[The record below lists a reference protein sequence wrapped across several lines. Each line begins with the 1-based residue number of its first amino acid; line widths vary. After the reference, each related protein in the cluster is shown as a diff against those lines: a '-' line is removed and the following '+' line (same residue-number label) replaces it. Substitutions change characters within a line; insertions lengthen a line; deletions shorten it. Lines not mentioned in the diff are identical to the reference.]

1 MSFCNIEIEY
11 LIPEESNDGI
21 TLIND
26 DLSYPKVQSEYLINK
41 SSLSQII
48 DVKVSPDGKLA
59 HMKSVLIPKKM
70 WNIIYN
76 KNNSLDSSK
85 TIQLLLINKFY

>member
-41 SSLSQII
+41 SSLS
-48 DVKVSPDGKLA
+48 
-59 HMKSVLIPKKM
+59 
-70 WNIIYN
+70 
-76 KNNSLDSSK
+76 
-85 TIQLLLINKFY
+85 